1 MEEQRAGEY
10 TSKKRE
16 QMNKQE
22 LDLFFFFQLIKQDPG
37 DPIGEE
43 TLLPKTCTRRGR
55 VRGGK

>member
-22 LDLFFFFQLIKQDPG
+22 LDLFFFQLIKQDPG